1 MPRSLS
7 IVACASV
14 ATALTLTTRSRI
26 PNAQPQQLQQF
37 LATPANW
44 PRIVLSSVGVEGA
57 APASPLRPGSEID
70 ELFGLPPVLP
80 LRVKWRCEAAD
91 ERGGTL
97 DVRSADGLAGVAT
110 DCRMDFS
117 IEADGDASVVDLAMS
132 YEPASPLAVLAAPV
146 LIVDNWLALNV
157 LLPRAFSGSPLVRQ
171 KDVPGLAFFALLSTW
186 HFGVGPAIRE
196 AVLAA
201 RGG

>member
-1 MPRSLS
+1 MTRSLS
-7 IVACASV
+7 CFVVCVRA
-14 ATALTLTTRSRI
+14 ATALTLTTRSRV
-26 PNAQPQQLQQF
+26 PNSTPQELQQF

-80 LRVKWRCEAAD
+80 LRVKWRCEAA
-91 ERGGTL
+91 GANSL
-97 DVRSADGLAGVAT
+97 DVRSADGLEGVAT
-110 DCRMDFS
+110 DCRMDFA
-117 IEADGDASVVDLAMS
+117 IEADGDASIVDLAMS
-132 YEPASPLAVLAAPV
+132 YEPASPLALLAAPV

-171 KDVPGLAFFALLSTW
+171 RDVPGLAFFALLSTS
-186 HFGVGPAIRE
+186 HSVYK
-196 AVLAA
+196 
-201 RGG
+201 

>member
-7 IVACASV
+7 IVACAGV

-57 APASPLRPGSEID
+57 ATAAPLRPGAEVD
-70 ELFGLPPVLP
+70 ELFGLPPILP
-80 LRVKWRCEAAD
+80 LRVKWRCEDASSN
-91 ERGGTL
+91 TL
-97 DVRSADGLAGVAT
+97 DVRSSDGLAGVAT

-117 IEADGDASVVDLAMS
+117 IETDGGATVVDLAMS
-132 YEPASPLAVLAAPV
+132 YEPASPLALLAAPV

-157 LLPRAFSGSPLVRQ
+157 LLPNAFSGKPIIRQ
-171 KDVPGLAFFALLSTW
+171 RDVPGLVFFALLSTW

>member
-1 MPRSLS
+1 MPRSLRF
-7 IVACASV
+7 VACAGV
-14 ATALTLTTRSRI
+14 TTALTLTTRSRV
-26 PNAQPQQLQQF
+26 PNSTPQELQKF

-57 APASPLRPGSEID
+57 ATAAPLRPGTEVD
-70 ELFGLPPVLP
+70 ELFGLPPILP
-80 LRVKWRCEAAD
+80 LRVKWRCEDASSN
-91 ERGGTL
+91 TL
-97 DVRSADGLAGVAT
+97 DVRSSDGLAGVAT
-110 DCRMDFS
+110 DCRMDFA

-132 YEPASPLAVLAAPV
+132 YEPASPLALLAAPV

-196 AVLAA
+196 AVLDW
-201 RGG
+201 RG

>member
-80 LRVKWRCEAAD
+80 LRVKWRCEDASSN
-91 ERGGTL
+91 TL

-110 DCRMDFS
+110 DCRMDFA

-132 YEPASPLAVLAAPV
+132 YEPSSPLAVLAAPILV
-146 LIVDNWLALNV
+146 VDNWLALNV
-157 LLPRAFSGSPLVRQ
+157 LLPRAFSGSPLIRQ